1 MSNQDFDAIV
11 VGSGISGGWA
21 AKELTEKG
29 LKVLL
34 IERGRSITPED
45 YVGEHKAAW
54 EFPFR
59 DLGDRHRYERDYP
72 IQRTC
77 YAFGESTDHFFVSD
91 SAHPYGQDAEH
102 PFSWIRGY
110 HLGGR
115 SLTWGR
121 VTPRLGPINFTE
133 NAEDGHGVDW
143 PIRYED
149 IRPWYDHVERFIGV
163 SGQSDYDAPTAPVG
177 RFQPGMPLNRCEAH
191 VAEGIAKKYPDR
203 RLMIAPSAILTQD
216 LGDRAACHYCGPCQ
230 RGCSTG
236 SYFSSISSTL
246 PAAEATGN
254 LTIVTDA
261 IVEGLDHDPATR
273 KVSGVRVID
282 SAKGTRTTYRGRI
295 VFLNASTLGS
305 TQILLNSTSEQ
316 YPDGIGNR
324 SGVLGHYLMD
334 HLMTG
339 GAFGIVP
346 GMLDSQPIGNRPAG
360 LYMPRFRNVGKKDAP
375 FLRGYGLQGAAARSN
390 WTRGAMTPG
399 FGAPLKQSLREPG
412 PWFIYIAGFGE
423 CLPNYDNRLSLDAQK
438 KDKWGIPILNTRFE
452 WGANEKLMAEDISK
466 EAVAM
471 LTAAGAVGV
480 SAIRTALPPGG
491 LAIHEMG
498 TARMGRDPTTSYL
511 NGFNQSHE
519 VSNLFVTD
527 GACMTSTAAQN
538 PSLTYMALTARAANH
553 AVERLK
559 AGQL

>member
-1 MSNQDFDAIV
+1 MN
-11 VGSGISGGWA
+11 
-21 AKELTEKG
+21 
-29 LKVLL
+29 
-34 IERGRSITPED
+34 
-45 YVGEHKAAW
+45 
-54 EFPFR
+54 
-59 DLGDRHRYERDYP
+59 
-72 IQRTC
+72 
-77 YAFGESTDHFFVSD
+77 D

-115 SLTWGR
+115 SLTSGR

-163 SGQSDYDAPTAPVG
+163 PGQSRTMTRRRPRSAVSSRG
-177 RFQPGMPLNRCEAH
+177 CRS
-191 VAEGIAKKYPDR
+191 IAARRMSPRDR
-203 RLMIAPSAILTQD
+203 ENLSRPAAD
-216 LGDRAACHYCGPCQ
+216 DRAVGDPDTGSGRPRGVPLLRAVPA
-230 RGCSTG
+230 GCSTG
-236 SYFSSISSTL
+236 SYFRLDQARRS
-246 PAAEATGN
+246 PPPKRRCN

-360 LYMPRFRNVGKKDAP
+360 LSIAAFPQCRKKDAP
-375 FLRGYGLQGAAARSN
+375 FLRGYDAGAAARSN

-399 FGAPLKQSLREPG
+399 FGAPLKHAAR
-412 PWFIYIAGFGE
+412 
-423 CLPNYDNRLSLDAQK
+423 
-438 KDKWGIPILNTRFE
+438 
-452 WGANEKLMAEDISK
+452 
-466 EAVAM
+466 
-471 LTAAGAVGV
+471 AGAVV
-480 SAIRTALPPGG
+480 PSISPASASAC
-491 LAIHEMG
+491 
-498 TARMGRDPTTSYL
+498 PTTTT
-511 NGFNQSHE
+511 G
-519 VSNLFVTD
+519 
-527 GACMTSTAAQN
+527 
-538 PSLTYMALTARAANH
+538 
-553 AVERLK
+553 
-559 AGQL
+559 